1 MTDPIQEV
9 ETSFEKDN
17 FTSRRTTGHN
27 LFDPDS
33 LITGEE
39 TAAGLTYANS
49 SRKFPTPEIR
59 ESVIRGEVSQ
69 ADVVKLYPRTLNQ
82 LNQ

>member
-9 ETSFEKDN
+9 DAKETFAKDN

-33 LITGEE
+33 LLSGAEE
-39 TAAGLTYANS
+39 SQGLTYGNS
-49 SRKFPTPEIR
+49 SRKFPDVETR
-59 ESVIRGEVSQ
+59 EAVIRGEVSQ
-69 ADVVKLYPRTLNQ
+69 ADILQLYPRTLN
-82 LNQ
+82 